1 MAALRWGFT
10 SCLAGRFPSKRHD
23 HDDFDPDDHRV
34 HTAGQT
40 LEARGCLIQIKGD
53 LVEQSLTFG
62 LRGLASQVKPCFFC
76 SAAADCLHHYAG
88 VGVFDDIW
96 GSDSAESY
104 ERACQQ
110 CEVIVLIDSEDTKRK
125 AAATQSISTGLL
137 AHACLGKEHIF
148 DNVCF
153 QRCLG

>member
-1 MAALRWGFT
+1 M
-10 SCLAGRFPSKRHD
+10 AGRFPSKRHD
-23 HDDFDPDDHRV
+23 HDNFDPDDPRV
-34 HTAGQT
+34 HTAGQK
-40 LEARGCLIQIKGD
+40 LEARGCLVQIKGD

-88 VGVFDDIW
+88 VGVLDDIW

-110 CEVIVLIDSEDTKRK
+110 CEVLLLIDSEDTKRK
-125 AAATQSISTGLL
+125 VAAAHKQSQLVYWRTL
-137 AHACLGKEHIF
+137 AWQSEYFGH
-148 DNVCF
+148 VCF
-153 QRCLG
+153 QRCLGEQMEHV